1 MGPGVIIPRVMRVV
15 VTGAS
20 GHVGANLVRALR
32 ERGDTVRALVHR
44 NEAALDGLDAERVR
58 GDVLDADSLV
68 RAFEDAERV
77 YHLAALIS
85 IDGDRGGAVPAINVR
100 GARNVAEAALTTGV
114 RRLVHCSSI
123 HAFDQKPLDQPLDE
137 TRARSDQRPRHP
149 SYDVSKARGEREVRG
164 VIERGLDAVIVN
176 PTAVVGPNDFQS
188 SRMGRVILD
197 LALGRLPMLI
207 EGGFNWV
214 DVRDVCS
221 GILAAGDRGRTGENY
236 LLGGRYAS
244 VGELA
249 ALVQRETGTPTPR
262 FTSPIWLA
270 LMGAP
275 FVVAA
280 GRITG
285 REPLYTIEALR
296 ALRANREISTAK
308 ARAELG
314 FAPRPLERTVRDTL
328 EWYVKTG
335 RLPSGA
341 LTCAAA

>member
-1 MGPGVIIPRVMRVV
+1 MRVV

-207 EGGFNWV
+207 AGGFNWV

-249 ALVQRETGTPTPR
+249 ALVKRETGTPTPR
-262 FTSPIWLA
+262 FTSPFWLA

-328 EWYVKTG
+328 EWYMKTG